1 MAKKKIAPAASSPKH
16 TQGKGSE
23 QPPAKLTASA
33 ISKLSGHLLDKNPA
47 DRDRSGIDLGD
58 QTLTPEN
65 LFGSATGSYYLDLCD
80 KWFREGVYDIPWY
93 IGEDSAAAASVE
105 LALSSEELP
114 PSQSSPKRRRHTKK
128 TGAAAGAVTQAPDK
142 QRAYVRSEH
151 SRPIQKPTMIKY
163 QRRIIKESLSQ
174 LAAGEPIAKWMNE
187 AQTFPVEAGTY
198 NHRAAA
204 FYAADATSGHLETVA
219 SVRRNGLTQVK
230 VMQL

>member
-1 MAKKKIAPAASSPKH
+1 MAKKKIAAVAESSPKP
-16 TQGKGSE
+16 SE
-23 QPPAKLTASA
+23 QPPAKLVASA

-47 DRDRSGIDLGD
+47 DRDRHGIDLGD
-58 QTLTPEN
+58 QSLTPEN
-65 LFGSATGSYYLDLCD
+65 LFGNATGSYYLDLCD

-93 IGEDSAAAASVE
+93 IGEGSAAASVE
-105 LALSSEELP
+105 LAISSEELP
-114 PSQSSPKRRRHTKK
+114 PSQSSPKRRRRTKK
-128 TGAAAGAVTQAPDK
+128 TGAAAAAVTQAPDK